1 MVADGR
7 PAQVLA
13 LRLYTGSTFRRLNT
27 ALRDKGAGRTPGEM
41 PYRACVQSARKG
53 VLIFQAIPRP
63 AATTFRGVTGYL
75 AEAFKADKMGMDYAF
90 FSTSV
95 TEGVAADFAGSVARS
110 VLFEVEFMAGV
121 AMIILSPVRFPRLTT
136 HHSPLTTHSHLC
148 HLRSPPTC
156 TPLYPRMGRH
166 QGCPGAD
173 ISMLSLF
180 PGEKEVLFA
189 PCTGLSLKDSG
200 AGATGAGAGQA
211 QVTVSP
217 TAAA

>member
-1 MVADGR
+1 MRLRDFVAQANAELQRSGSTRRVTD
-7 PAQVLA
+7 AQVLA

-75 AEAFKADKMGMDYAF
+75 AEAFKGDGMGMDYAF

-121 AMIILSPVRFPRLTT
+121 AMIILPPIRFPRLAT
-136 HHSPLTTHSHLC
+136 HHSPLTTQ
-148 HLRSPPTC
+148 PP
-156 TPLYPRMGRH
+156 
-166 QGCPGAD
+166 
-173 ISMLSLF
+173 LSLAF
-180 PGEKEVLFA
+180 PAHLHTTLPPHGTPPRL
-189 PCTGLSLKDSG
+189 PGR
-200 AGATGAGAGQA
+200 
-211 QVTVSP
+211 
-217 TAAA
+217 

>member
-1 MVADGR
+1 
-7 PAQVLA
+7 VLA

-136 HHSPLTTHSHLC
+136 QQPLTAHSHLC
-148 HLRSPPTC
+148 HLRSAPTC

-180 PGEKEVLFA
+180 PGEKEVLYS
-189 PCTGLSLKDSG
+189 PCTGLSLKGTSG
-200 AGATGAGAGQA
+200 SVTGTGAGQA
-211 QVTVSP
+211 RVAVSP
-217 TAAA
+217 TAAMS

>member
-1 MVADGR
+1 M
-7 PAQVLA
+7 LA

-121 AMIILSPVRFPRLTT
+121 AMIILSPVRFPR
-136 HHSPLTTHSHLC
+136 SPLTTHRSPLSHLC
-148 HLRSPPTC
+148 HLRSPAHLHTTLPPHG
-156 TPLYPRMGRH
+156 TPPRLPGR
-166 QGCPGAD
+166 
-173 ISMLSLF
+173 
-180 PGEKEVLFA
+180 
-189 PCTGLSLKDSG
+189 
-200 AGATGAGAGQA
+200 
-211 QVTVSP
+211 
-217 TAAA
+217 